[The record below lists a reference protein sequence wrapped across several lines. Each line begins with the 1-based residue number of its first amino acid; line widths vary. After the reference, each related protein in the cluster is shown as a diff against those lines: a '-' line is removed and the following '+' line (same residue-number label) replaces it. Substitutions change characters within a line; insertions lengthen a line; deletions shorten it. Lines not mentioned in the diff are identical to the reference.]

1 MGARSPETLPFF
13 FLEDREREQEGE
25 RASMHSGDAVKKK
38 KITEGCTHTEEECRH
53 RVLTHLQTLHEQIF
67 TPTARTLALKI
78 CTKGTFLVRLQLVN
92 LQPNKNPLFMHQS
105 STGHGCYSSVE
116 WRHEKDVLCIR
127 PPTVKRFHHSTK
139 IAGSCFNRWE
149 TYFNSTAK

>member
-25 RASMHSGDAVKKK
+25 RASMHSGDAGKK

-67 TPTARTLALKI
+67 TPTARRLALKI
-78 CTKGTFLVRLQLVN
+78 CTKSTFLVRLQLVN